1 MVFGILPDSSN
12 ATVGPFGDPLEI
24 KGLTSKPAFRLRE
37 RQIESNGRS
46 SRSLGRVP
54 SRLCP
59 EGADELDTE
68 AVRADRAV
76 SAPARETRMRLSTLC
91 SIMAGFVVLSMASCD
106 SYSTKGG
113 WLPSSNS
120 TFTYISTSSSPKTIR
135 IIDTR
140 NEEAFFTLRLPV
152 GKQLTFRF
160 LDGKGDDP
168 IYTPDRMQW
177 EIWDAPKKNG
187 RLSNQLTV
195 PPAAA
200 RSIRVEIRPVPEWPE
215 DDERYRLRIDADAD
229 RPDHWTPQGGPIPD
243 ESSTWPN

>member
-1 MVFGILPDSSN
+1 M
-12 ATVGPFGDPLEI
+12 
-24 KGLTSKPAFRLRE
+24 RLR
-37 RQIESNGRS
+37 
-46 SRSLGRVP
+46 
-54 SRLCP
+54 
-59 EGADELDTE
+59 TF
-68 AVRADRAV
+68 
-76 SAPARETRMRLSTLC
+76 C
-91 SIMAGFVVLSMASCD
+91 SIMAGLVVLSMASCD

-113 WLPSSNS
+113 WLPSNNS

-140 NEEAFFTLRLPV
+140 DEEAFFTLRLPV

-160 LDGKGDDP
+160 LEGKGDDP

-187 RLSNQLTV
+187 KLSNQLTV

-200 RSIRVEIRPVPEWPE
+200 RSIRVELRPVPEWPE
-215 DDERYRLRIDADAD
+215 DDERYRLRIDAEDD